1 MLDIIKIRMIDHVP
15 HGHQSENHLIDAE
28 YTWVK
33 VGRAT
38 WQDLDAAVDEFP
50 GALWIDGDNS
60 YNGLNDRVSE
70 AQASTCHNSLMLLQ
84 PEKLVVT
91 VAVEG
96 AEFDNP
102 RRKIRAHFTCGGRRY
117 ILAVT
122 DPVIE
127 EHYRAKKN
135 GEYPIKKAR
144 LCVSLGGPYEGYCY
158 KLVAGI
164 ITPEED

>member
-1 MLDIIKIRMIDHVP
+1 
-15 HGHQSENHLIDAE
+15 
-28 YTWVK
+28 
-33 VGRAT
+33 
-38 WQDLDAAVDEFP
+38 
-50 GALWIDGDNS
+50 
-60 YNGLNDRVSE
+60 
-70 AQASTCHNSLMLLQ
+70 MLLQ